1 MTAPP
6 PLRLTPA
13 LSEESASLLGEAATL
28 HRLVDALGS
37 PLNVLLPQRIRHNVA
52 AFRQVMDA
60 HRISGHIYYAHKAN
74 RSSALVRELA
84 ATDACIDVASPAELQ
99 HVLGAGFSPERVMA
113 TGPKT
118 PEFVWLCARS
128 GITVNVDGV
137 DELALLGR
145 IVAGAHLS
153 KVPVL
158 VRFSE
163 FRAAGTTLLSK
174 PSRFGCAADD
184 LDVVLALLD
193 KFRDEVRLRGVAFH
207 LDTVGMPEKTRA
219 IEGSLHLLDEFVRR
233 GHAPTVLDIGGGYGV
248 NYLSSA
254 VEWDDFTTALGSA
267 LLGKREHI
275 TWQGSGYGLR
285 NDGGRLRGTLGL
297 YPAHRPV
304 AGPGYLDGL
313 LSAAAPTMQRP
324 LGTIILENMYDLYI
338 EPGRALLDQCGF
350 AMARVLEVRSSPTGE
365 TLVRMDMNA
374 RDVSLEEHGVQLDP
388 VLVPRNA
395 TPRDSGSGYL
405 IGNLCLESDLIS
417 RRKIFFPAMPA
428 AGDLL
433 AFPNTA
439 GYFMDFSAD
448 HALGQP
454 VATKVAMYREAG
466 EWKWKLDDQ
475 YWPLSPQWL
484 DPQFPDLMR
493 TEQMTTQES

>member
-1 MTAPP
+1 MIGPP
-6 PLRLTPA
+6 PLHLTPA
-13 LSEESASLLGEAATL
+13 LSAETASLLSEATL
-28 HRLVDALGS
+28 LHQLVSALGS
-37 PLNVLLPQRIRHNVA
+37 PLNVLLPQRIRTNVT
-52 AFRQVMDA
+52 AFGEVMAA
-60 HRISGHIYYAHKAN
+60 HRIGGHVYYAHKAN

-84 ATDACIDVASPAELQ
+84 ATDARIDVASPAELQ
-99 HVLGAGFSPERVMA
+99 HVLGAGFSPERIMA

-128 GITVNVDGV
+128 GITVNVDGT

-145 IVAGAHLS
+145 IVSGARLPR
-153 KVPVL
+153 VEVL

-163 FRAAGTTLLSK
+163 FRTAGTTLLTK
-174 PSRFGCAADD
+174 PSRFGCGAED
-184 LDVVLALLD
+184 LDTVLALLD

-219 IEGSLHLLDEFVRR
+219 IEGSLHLLDELVRR

-254 VEWDDFTTALGSA
+254 TEWDDFTTALGAA
-267 LLGKREHI
+267 LLGKRDHI

-304 AGPGYLDGL
+304 AGPAYLDGL
-313 LSAAAPTMQRP
+313 LSSAAPTMQRP
-324 LGTIILENMYDLYI
+324 LGTIILENMYDLAI

-350 AMARVLEVRSSPTGE
+350 AMARVLEIRRSPTGE
-365 TLVRMDMNA
+365 ALVRMDMNA

-388 VLVPRNA
+388 VLVPRNSA
-395 TPRDSGSGYL
+395 PRPAGSGYL

-417 RRKIFFPAMPA
+417 RRRIFFPAMPI

-454 VATKVAMYREAG
+454 VATKVAMYSEAG

-484 DPQFPDLMR
+484 DPSFD
-493 TEQMTTQES
+493 QMTSQEP